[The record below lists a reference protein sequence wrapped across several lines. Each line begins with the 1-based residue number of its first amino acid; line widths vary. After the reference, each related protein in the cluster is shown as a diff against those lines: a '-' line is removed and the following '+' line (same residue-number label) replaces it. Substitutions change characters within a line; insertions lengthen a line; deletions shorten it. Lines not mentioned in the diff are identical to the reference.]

1 MKIRLK
7 DVGQF
12 NELLI
17 RKGLTKSDFATEIKL
32 SIPMTVLICN
42 GNRGPGT
49 KLAKRITA
57 VLEVSFDDIF
67 IIERSEQV
75 VR

>member
-7 DVGQF
+7 DVAQF

-32 SIPMTVLICN
+32 SVPMTVLISN
-42 GNRGPGT
+42 GKCGPGT